1 MKLLYFTTASD
12 PKQYEA
18 IQKQSKVKASVASQ
32 VYESALLKGMAG
44 VDDLELCLY
53 SFPMIAAFPGS
64 KLLCWGARK
73 QKTASGQPTTWLRTV
88 NLFGLKQFSQR
99 LSARRAVRKWLKEN
113 QDTSEKAI
121 LLYSVYEP
129 IAKPVLKAAKKSN
142 CKAFAIIPDLPR
154 DMYKTLSRNP
164 LMAAMQKRYMKRAVA
179 CQDQFD
185 GYIYLTKAMR
195 EAVAPD
201 KPYCIVEGIADTDFV
216 VEPVLKEK
224 TKKHGVMYAGALR
237 EDYGLKNLIEGFL
250 SLDLPDAELW
260 FFGAGNYASEI
271 EKASKE
277 HETIRYLGQVSR
289 EDVLRCERAASVLAN
304 VRDPKDEF
312 TKYSFPSKTIEYML
326 SGTPLLT
333 TALQGIPDEYHPYL
347 YMIENNAPQTVCSA
361 LRELLKQTPEEL
373 IEHGTKAQ
381 QFIVNEKNALKQAE
395 KLTAFIRESVH
406 E

>member
-32 VYESALLKGMAG
+32 VYESALLKGMAQNG
-44 VDDLELCLY
+44 DTELTLY
-53 SFPMIAAFPGS
+53 SFPMIASFPGS
-64 KLLCWGARK
+64 KLFCWGARK
-73 QKTASGQPTTWLRTV
+73 QKTASGQPATWLRTV
-88 NLFGLKQFSQR
+88 NLYGLKHFSQR
-99 LSARRAVRKWLKEN
+99 LSARRAVRKWLKDN
-113 QDTSEKAI
+113 KDTSDKAI

-129 IAKPVLKAAKKSN
+129 IAKPVLKAVKKSA
-142 CKAFAIIPDLPR
+142 CKAFVIVPDLPR

-164 LMAAMQKRYMKRAVA
+164 LTAAMQKRYMKRAVA

-185 GYIYLTKAMR
+185 GYIYLTEAMR
-195 EAVAPD
+195 EVVAPD
-201 KPYCIVEGIADTDFV
+201 KPYCIVEGIADTGFV

-237 EDYGLKNLIEGFL
+237 EDYGLKNLIEAFL
-250 SLDLPDAELW
+250 MLDLPDVELW
-260 FFGAGNYASEI
+260 FFGAGNYAAEI

-277 HETIRYLGQVSR
+277 HENIRYLGQVSR

-304 VRDPKDEF
+304 VRDPENEF
-312 TKYSFPSKTIEYML
+312 TRYSFPSKTIEYML

-333 TALQGIPDEYHPYL
+333 TALQGIPSDYHPYL
-347 YMIENNAPQTVCSA
+347 SMIENNAPQTVCSA
-361 LRELLKQTPEEL
+361 LRDLLEKPPEEL
-373 IEHGTKAQ
+373 IERGMLAQ
-381 QFIVNEKNALKQAE
+381 KFILDEKNAQKQAE

-406 E
+406 G